1 MNELQREI
9 RELAREKKAII
20 LAHNYQPPEI
30 QDVADLTGDSLELSL
45 KAAETEAEVIVFCG
59 VRFMAET
66 AAIVCPDKKVV
77 FPRME
82 AGCEMAD
89 MITVEDVE
97 ALKARYPGAPVVT
110 YVNSYVE
117 IKAVSDICCTSAN
130 SVNVVKSLEAQEIIF
145 LPDKN
150 LARYTQRF
158 FPDKKIL
165 YHEGFCPFHDI
176 LTVEDVELARKEH
189 PEAVFMAHPECRPE
203 VIDLADVVRSTSGM
217 LRYAR
222 ESEAREFIVG
232 TEVGLLYPLK
242 KQNPEKEFFPAS
254 EKMLCKAMKIISL
267 EDLKRALETLS
278 PEIKVPED
286 IRQRAYRAVARMLE
300 IPRN

>member
-1 MNELQREI
+1 MNELQKEI
-9 RELAREKKAII
+9 RELAKERKAII

-45 KAAETEAEVIVFCG
+45 KAAQTDAEVVVFCG

-66 AAIVCPDKKVV
+66 AAIVCPDKLIV

-89 MITVEDVE
+89 MIGPEDVE
-97 ALKARYPGAPVVT
+97 NLKAKYPKAPVVT

-117 IKAVSDICCTSAN
+117 IKALSDICCTSAN
-130 SVNVVKSLEAQEIIF
+130 AVNVVRALDADEIIF
-145 LPDKN
+145 LPDMN

-158 FPDKKIL
+158 FKEKKIH
-165 YHEGFCPFHDI
+165 YFEGFCPFHDV
-176 LTVEDVELARKEH
+176 LTVEDVTAARKAH
-189 PEAVFMAHPECRPE
+189 PNAVFMAHPECRPE
-203 VIDLADVVRSTSGM
+203 VIDLADAVRSTSGM
-217 LRYAR
+217 LRYAK
-222 ESEAREFIVG
+222 ESDAKEFIIG

-242 KQNPEKEFFPAS
+242 KQNPDKNFYPAS

-267 EDLKRALETLS
+267 EDLKKSLETLS
-278 PEIKVPED
+278 PVVKVPED
-286 IRQRAYRAVARMLE
+286 LRVKAYRAVARMLE
-300 IPRN
+300 IPRT